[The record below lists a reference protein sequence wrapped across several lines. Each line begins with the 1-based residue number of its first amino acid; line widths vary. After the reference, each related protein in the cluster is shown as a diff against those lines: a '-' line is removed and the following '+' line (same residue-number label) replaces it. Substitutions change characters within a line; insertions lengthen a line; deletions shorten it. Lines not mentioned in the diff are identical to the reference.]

1 MHSWIRN
8 SKEDPLGLIVS
19 IFSIRKFLIVFNVC
33 VTRFVFRNYN
43 EFIENETQARFG
55 KEIEYI
61 VSFEKNHCC

>member
-8 SKEDPLGLIVS
+8 SKGDLLGLIVS

-43 EFIENETQARFG
+43 EFIENET
-55 KEIEYI
+55 
-61 VSFEKNHCC
+61 